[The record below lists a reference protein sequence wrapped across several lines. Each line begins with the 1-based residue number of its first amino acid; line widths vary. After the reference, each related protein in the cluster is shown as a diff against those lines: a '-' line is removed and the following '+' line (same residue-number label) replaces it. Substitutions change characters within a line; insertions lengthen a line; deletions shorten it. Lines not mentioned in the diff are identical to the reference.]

1 MKKKAIVIGS
11 GLGGLSAAIR
21 LASKGIETHVFES
34 NPFPGGKINSR
45 SIEGYRFDQGP
56 SILTCPEYIEE
67 LYTICGEDFSSFEMA
82 KLESSFKYFFDD
94 GVELLLKHDREK
106 VIEEISTKLHEDP
119 KQIENYL
126 NKAEDNYNLIAP
138 LFIEKSLHR
147 WRQLLGK
154 KLIKALLKLPQ
165 YKLFSTMDQENSR
178 FFKNKRTAQVF
189 NRFAIY
195 NGSHPYMA
203 PAMLNMISHL
213 EINVGPYLPKRGMIQ
228 LTESLTGLAE
238 RQGVNFH
245 FNEKVEEIILE
256 GGQTKGVRTSKGKY
270 NTDFIISNMD
280 VSLTYEK
287 LLPNA
292 KHPKKTLE
300 QERSSSAIVFH
311 WGMKESFPEL
321 DVHNM
326 VFSDKDEEEFDT
338 IFKEKK
344 VFDEPSI
351 YIYISSKIVKDDAP
365 EGCENWFILINAPI
379 NIGQDWDK
387 EIELKR
393 EFVIEKLSKRFNRDI
408 RSIIQFEEILD
419 PRTIENKHNGK
430 FGSIY
435 GNASNNRFSAFY
447 RHPNYSKQ
455 IKGLYFVG
463 VSVHPG
469 GGIPLALSSSKIAT
483 ECLYE
488 DFKIH

>member
-1 MKKKAIVIGS
+1 MGKKAIVIGS

-21 LASKGIETHVFES
+21 LANKGIETHIFES
-34 NPFPGGKINSR
+34 NSFPGGKINSR
-45 SIEGYRFDQGP
+45 TIDGYRFDQGP

-67 LYTICGEDFSSFEMA
+67 LYTLCGEDFSTFEMA

-94 GVELLLKHDREK
+94 GVEVLLKHDRQK
-106 VIEEISTKLHEDP
+106 VVEEISTKLNEDP
-119 KQIENYL
+119 KQIEKYL
-126 NKAEDNYNLIAP
+126 DKAEANYNLIAP

-165 YKLFSTMDQENSR
+165 YKLFSTMHQENSK

-195 NGSHPYMA
+195 NGSHPYLA

-228 LTESLTGLAE
+228 LTESLVELAKK
-238 RQGVNFH
+238 QGVQFH
-245 FNEKVEEIILE
+245 FNEQVEEIRLHGKTIK
-256 GGQTKGVRTSKGKY
+256 GISTAKGQYDS
-270 NTDFIISNMD
+270 DFVVSNMD

-287 LLPNA
+287 LLPTA
-292 KHPKKTLE
+292 KHPKKTLS
-300 QERSSSAIVFH
+300 QERSSSAIAFY
-311 WGMKESFPEL
+311 WGINKTFPEL

-326 VFSDKDEEEFDT
+326 VFSDQDKEEFDT
-338 IFKEKK
+338 VFHDKEMY
-344 VFDEPSI
+344 DEPSI
-351 YIYISSKIVKDDAP
+351 YVYISSKIVKGDAP
-365 EGCENWFILINAPI
+365 EGCENWFILLNAPI
-379 NIGQDWDK
+379 NTGQDWDK
-387 EIELKR
+387 EIEKKR
-393 EFVIEKLSKRFNRDI
+393 EFVIQKLSKTLNTDI
-408 RSIIQFEEILD
+408 RPLIQFEEVLD

-455 IKGLYFVG
+455 LKGLYFVG

-483 ECLYE
+483 ECLFE
-488 DFKIH
+488 DFKIS